1 MHSLTGRPPR
11 DRPKTP
17 MLTVPMNAYGVRR
30 RQSQQQRNH
39 WPSPPWQPLA
49 TASAVVNR
57 HDMDEYGRA
66 GRAGRALR
74 ACLRV
79 GVMGGYCQIVF

>member
-1 MHSLTGRPPR
+1 
-11 DRPKTP
+11 
-17 MLTVPMNAYGVRR
+17 MNAYGVRP
-30 RQSQQQRNH
+30 RQSQQQRDH

-57 HDMDEYGRA
+57 HGMDEYGRA
-66 GRAGRALR
+66 GRALR
-74 ACLRV
+74 VCLRV